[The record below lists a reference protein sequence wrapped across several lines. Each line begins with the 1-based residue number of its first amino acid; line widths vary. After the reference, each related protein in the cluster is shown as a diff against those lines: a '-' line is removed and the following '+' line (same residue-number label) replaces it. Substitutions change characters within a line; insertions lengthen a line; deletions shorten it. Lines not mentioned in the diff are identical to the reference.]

1 MFKNDF
7 IFVSPHRD
15 DICFSLGVLA
25 WMTGGVIVNVFT
37 RSQYTVQ
44 TVEDLS
50 SSTIDRVSALRRSED
65 SAFITMSGLV
75 EFDLGWSEAPLRS
88 HDPFDRANLDPEI
101 DAFGPSLHRA

>member
-7 IFVSPHRD
+7 IFLSPHRD

-37 RSQYTVQ
+37 RSQYTVH

-65 SAFITMSGLV
+65 SVFMAMSGLA
-75 EFDLGWSEAPLRS
+75 ELDLGCELS
-88 HDPFDRANLDPEI
+88 PENSSKN
-101 DAFGPSLHRA
+101 G